1 MLYDS
6 KLEKDNCGF
15 GLIAQ
20 VNGQAS
26 HRLIRT
32 AITGLDRME
41 HRGGISADGKTG
53 DGCGL
58 LMQKPDSF
66 FRAIAS
72 EHDWHLGKNY
82 AVGMVFLNAD
92 PVLAQT
98 AKDVL
103 SEELEKETLS
113 IQGWRV
119 VPTDASCLGPIAKKQ
134 LPGFEQIFVSAPEGW
149 RPKDLERRLY
159 VARRRAE
166 KRLENDEHFY
176 IASLS
181 GLVTVYKGLM
191 MPVDLPN
198 FYLDLADIRMTSA
211 ICAPQL
217 DWHFPSKREL

>member
-1 MLYDS
+1 M
-6 KLEKDNCGF
+6 
-15 GLIAQ
+15 
-20 VNGQAS
+20 
-26 HRLIRT
+26 
-32 AITGLDRME
+32 
-41 HRGGISADGKTG
+41 
-53 DGCGL
+53 
-58 LMQKPDSF
+58 
-66 FRAIAS
+66 
-72 EHDWHLGKNY
+72 
-82 AVGMVFLNAD
+82 
-92 PVLAQT
+92 
-98 AKDVL
+98 
-103 SEELEKETLS
+103 S

-198 FYLDLADIRMTSA
+198 FYLDLAGN
-211 ICAPQL
+211 L
-217 DWHFPSKREL
+217 DTVVIPREFQYGEQTIQKKGVK